1 MTLQAQ
7 TVDGQ
12 IDQLGLGTFQ
22 WRLLAICGLTWAAD
36 AAEVLLMGFALP
48 AISATFHLPK
58 GSPETTG
65 LLTATFLGML
75 VGAWLWGAV
84 ADRWGRRKVFLTT
97 VTLGIIF
104 GIAGAFAPSVAVL
117 ALCRFLTG
125 FAIGGTLPVDYAMMA
140 EFVPSAWRGRFLVY
154 LEAFWAVGTVLVAG
168 LAWFISAQPPES
180 LPADG
185 WRVLLFLAALPAA
198 IGLLARLGLPD
209 SPRWLLAQGRVT
221 QAKEAVARVA
231 RINRQAPPSRELLL
245 PPTTTVRLGSLFQG
259 LLRRRTLLLAVV
271 WFGLSLGYYGIFS
284 WLPSFL
290 RAQGMDLGAV
300 YRTTMLLALAQ
311 LPGYALAAWLV
322 ERVGRRPTVVGFLGV
337 GAVAAFLFLLAHTP
351 EMVLAASILLS
362 AALLGAW
369 GSLYAYTPELF
380 PTPVRTSGM
389 GFVSGV
395 ARLASVL
402 SPSVGAMLLTG
413 QLHTALS
420 LFAACFAVAAACAWA
435 IGIETRGK
443 PLPETLE
450 DPHLERAT

>member
-1 MTLQAQ
+1 M
-7 TVDGQ
+7 
-12 IDQLGLGTFQ
+12 
-22 WRLLAICGLTWAAD
+22 
-36 AAEVLLMGFALP
+36 
-48 AISATFHLPK
+48 
-58 GSPETTG
+58 
-65 LLTATFLGML
+65 
-75 VGAWLWGAV
+75 
-84 ADRWGRRKVFLTT
+84 
-97 VTLGIIF
+97 
-104 GIAGAFAPSVAVL
+104 
-117 ALCRFLTG
+117 
-125 FAIGGTLPVDYAMMA
+125 
-140 EFVPSAWRGRFLVY
+140 
-154 LEAFWAVGTVLVAG
+154 
-168 LAWFISAQPPES
+168 
-180 LPADG
+180 
-185 WRVLLFLAALPAA
+185 
-198 IGLLARLGLPD
+198 LARLGLPD

-351 EMVLAASILLS
+351 EMVLAASMLLS

-450 DPHLERAT
+450 DPRLERAT

>member
-12 IDQLGLGTFQ
+12 IDQLGLGPFQ

-58 GSPETTG
+58 GSPEATG

-198 IGLLARLGLPD
+198 IP
-209 SPRWLLAQGRVT
+209 
-221 QAKEAVARVA
+221 
-231 RINRQAPPSRELLL
+231 
-245 PPTTTVRLGSLFQG
+245 
-259 LLRRRTLLLAVV
+259 
-271 WFGLSLGYYGIFS
+271 
-284 WLPSFL
+284 
-290 RAQGMDLGAV
+290 
-300 YRTTMLLALAQ
+300 
-311 LPGYALAAWLV
+311 
-322 ERVGRRPTVVGFLGV
+322 
-337 GAVAAFLFLLAHTP
+337 
-351 EMVLAASILLS
+351 
-362 AALLGAW
+362 
-369 GSLYAYTPELF
+369 
-380 PTPVRTSGM
+380 
-389 GFVSGV
+389 
-395 ARLASVL
+395 
-402 SPSVGAMLLTG
+402 
-413 QLHTALS
+413 
-420 LFAACFAVAAACAWA
+420 
-435 IGIETRGK
+435 
-443 PLPETLE
+443 
-450 DPHLERAT
+450 